1 MNSIIILIKRVLVKK
16 GNRAFLKKSEHMQT
30 YARSMLFCVTIQVRK
45 MQVEPFGTYF
55 LIQKITNFDSE
66 FALFGQKK
74 GTGRI

>member
-1 MNSIIILIKRVLVKK
+1 
-16 GNRAFLKKSEHMQT
+16 MQT

-74 GTGRI
+74 VPGGSK